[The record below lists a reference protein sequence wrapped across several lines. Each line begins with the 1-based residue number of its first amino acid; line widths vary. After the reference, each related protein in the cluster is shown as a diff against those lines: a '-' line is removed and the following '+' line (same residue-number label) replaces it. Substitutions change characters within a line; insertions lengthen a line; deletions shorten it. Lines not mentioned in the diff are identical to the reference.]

1 MKKDEIVEILKS
13 NYPREVRK
21 GLVKTIIEKE
31 KSEDAFAIKEQYSI
45 INQIFSYVLQ
55 QSGWEM
61 GKDSSSWDASPLE
74 VMLDV
79 FPKLSST
86 KWYAQQHLAT
96 QQKVEIKLQ
105 EE

>member
-1 MKKDEIVEILKS
+1 MKKDEIVEVLKS

-31 KSEDAFAIKEQYSI
+31 KSADKFAIKEQYKI

-61 GKDSSSWDASPLE
+61 GTDSSSWDASPLE
-74 VMLDV
+74 VMLEV
-79 FPKLSST
+79 FPKLSTT
-86 KWYAQQHLAT
+86 KWYNQQHLQT
-96 QQKVEIKLQ
+96 QQKVEIEIQ
-105 EE
+105 GE